1 MKVGRVIGRVVLS
14 QSVFP
19 KPGGS
24 LRIVQ
29 PLGRR
34 DLETQNSGSKTFFS
48 KAPAL
53 VVYDELG
60 AQEGDLIGITEGG
73 EAMRPFDFPMPV
85 DAYCAC
91 LLDQVKVK
99 ISD

>member
-14 QSVFP
+14 QSLFP

-29 PLGRR
+29 PLGRA
-34 DLETQNSGSKTFFS
+34 DIENPQQDKFAS

-60 AQEGDLIGITEGG
+60 AQEGDLIGIVEGG

-85 DAYCAC
+85 DAYNAC
-91 LLDQVKVK
+91 LFDQVKVR
-99 ISD
+99 DNG

>member
-14 QSVFP
+14 QSLFS

-29 PLGRR
+29 PLDRADIENPQAGR
-34 DLETQNSGSKTFFS
+34 FFS

-60 AQEGDLIGITEGG
+60 AQDGDLIGIVEGG
-73 EAMRPFDFPMPV
+73 EATRPFDLPMPV
-85 DAYCAC
+85 DAYNVC
-91 LLDQVKVK
+91 LFDQVKVRDK
-99 ISD
+99 S